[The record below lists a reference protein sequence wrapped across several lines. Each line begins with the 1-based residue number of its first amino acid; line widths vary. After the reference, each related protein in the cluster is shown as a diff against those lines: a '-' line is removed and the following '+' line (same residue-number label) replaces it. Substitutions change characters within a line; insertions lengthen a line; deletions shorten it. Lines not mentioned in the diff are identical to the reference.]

1 MGALEEL
8 SFLGVGFVSLNEGID
23 PQRPQ
28 DGSRWP
34 TWARSR
40 NSERERIA
48 ERVKAGLQRARA
60 QGTKLGRRRERISTQ
75 LLTSVAG
82 LSIRAAARVL
92 RVPASRVHR
101 ERLRLQESSESASRT
116 NGVNSR

>member
-1 MGALEEL
+1 VPVGTVLRRPAWDGEASDARAVGALEEL

-48 ERVKAGLQRARA
+48 ERVKAGLQRA
-60 QGTKLGRRRERISTQ
+60 
-75 LLTSVAG
+75 
-82 LSIRAAARVL
+82 
-92 RVPASRVHR
+92 
-101 ERLRLQESSESASRT
+101 SSPWQKPFRP
-116 NGVNSR
+116 